1 MKRYAK
7 ILKETGGM
15 EIAEAAL
22 ILPLLFML
30 IFGIL
35 WFGHAFYI
43 YATVNRAARA
53 AALAA
58 ATPSCATCGNTYPS
72 QVYVQNNVLNPILTS
87 ASLDTGQVKNFTV
100 IPVTLNPISS
110 PQETGVK
117 VSFNYHLSFPLRGVT
132 CCPFTLTPIASGL
145 NIHASAQA
153 RKEQ

>member
-58 ATPSCATCGNTYPS
+58 ATPTCATCTNTYPS
-72 QVYVQNNVLNPILTS
+72 EAYIQNNVVNPILTS
-87 ASLDTGQVKNFTV
+87 ASLNPGQVTV
-100 IPVTLNPISS
+100 FSVVPGPLNLSSS
-110 PQETGVK
+110 PQEQGMIVNITYAL
-117 VSFNYHLSFPLRGVT
+117 NFPLRGVT

>member
-1 MKRYAK
+1 
-7 ILKETGGM
+7 M

-58 ATPSCATCGNTYPS
+58 ATPTCATCTNTYLS
-72 QVYVQNNVLNPILTS
+72 QTDVQNNVVNPILTS
-87 ASLDTGQVKNFTV
+87 ASLDPNQVTTFSLTNQL
-100 IPVTLNPISS
+100 LNSSS
-110 PQETGVK
+110 PQENGVK
-117 VSFNYHLSFPLRGVT
+117 VTFTYHLSFPLRGVT
-132 CCPFTLTPIASGL
+132 CCPLTLTQITSGL